1 MPADGQQIDLE
12 DWILEQTKVQG
23 NYKAP
28 GTSQRAAAYAARYAN
43 GAFGKIRTALLY
55 GNFTA
60 DELAERTGL
69 NLLTARP
76 RCADLRNPRD
86 ADGRKI
92 PPFVVPTGETRST
105 ASGQPADVLRLTTPT
120 ERRNWKP

>member
-1 MPADGQQIDLE
+1 MADGQQIDLE
-12 DWILEQTKVQG
+12 DWILEQKKVER
-23 NYKAP
+23 NFKRE
-28 GTSQRAAAYAARYAN
+28 GTSARAAAYAARYAS
-43 GAFGKIRTALLY
+43 GSFGKIRTALLY

-86 ADGRKI
+86 NEGRRI
-92 PPFVVPTGETRST
+92 PPFIVPTGETRST
-105 ASGQPADVLRLTTPT
+105 ASGQPADVLRLLSPV

>member
-1 MPADGQQIDLE
+1 MADQLTLDL
-12 DWILEQTKVQG
+12 TAKVARDF
-23 NYKAP
+23 KRP
-28 GTSQRAAAYAARYAN
+28 GTSSRAAAYAARYAS
-43 GAFGKIRTALLY
+43 GAFARIRTALLY

-86 ADGRKI
+86 SEGRKI
-92 PPFVVPTGETRST
+92 PPFIVPTGETRST
-105 ASGQPADVLRLTTPT
+105 ASGQPADVLRLLSPA
-120 ERRNWKP
+120 ERRNWKR

>member
-1 MPADGQQIDLE
+1 VSADGQMDLE
-12 DWILEQTKVQG
+12 AWLLEGAHVEK

-43 GAFGKIRTALLY
+43 GSFGKIRTALLY

-86 ADGRKI
+86 SEGRKI
-92 PPFVVPTGETRST
+92 APFIVPTGETRST
-105 ASGQPADVLRLTTPT
+105 ASGQPADVLRLLSPA
-120 ERRNWKP
+120 ERRNWKR

>member
-1 MPADGQQIDLE
+1 MADQLTFDL
-12 DWILEQTKVQG
+12 TAKVAA
-23 NYKAP
+23 NYKRE
-28 GTSQRAAAYAARYAN
+28 GTSARAAAYAARYAS
-43 GAFGKIRTALLY
+43 GSFGKIRTALLY
-55 GNFTA
+55 GNYTA

-86 ADGRKI
+86 NEGRRI
-92 PPFVVPTGETRST
+92 PPFIVPTGETRST
-105 ASGQPADVLRLTTPT
+105 ASGQPADVLRLLSPA